1 MAASPPAG
9 LKVRQRPPVSA
20 RSPQPELPP
29 HLQKYVATG
38 EALVA
43 EPFKGITADGS
54 VIPKLFPIEK
64 TGVSTR
70 PVTDAARALLDSLSA
85 EQRARALFALDTDAW
100 RRWSNIHPYLMRHGL
115 PLEEMSGAQRDRAL
129 ALLRESL
136 SADGFQTARD
146 VMRLNDFIGMITGSH
161 TEYGEWV
168 YWLTV
173 MGTPSTDEPWGWQI
187 DGHHLIVNC
196 FVLGDQIV
204 MTPMF
209 MGSEP
214 VAADEG
220 PYAGTRVFQAEEQQG
235 LALMR
240 ALTTEQRQR
249 AIIAAEPPG
258 EVFTAAF
265 RDNLE
270 MKYQGIASRDLA
282 TAQQRMLLEVLETYV
297 GRIRPGH
304 AAVWLDEVKRH
315 LGETHFAWMGGT
327 DEDGVFYYRVHSP
340 VILVEF
346 DHQRG
351 IAFDNDAPSRPHVHT
366 VVRTPNGNDYGR
378 DLLRQHHARFDHPP
392 RPPSLTT
399 AGQPRRRWLRRG
411 GAAQLL

>member
-1 MAASPPAG
+1 MAAGPPPG
-9 LKVRQRPPVSA
+9 LKVRQRSPVSA
-20 RSPQPELPP
+20 RSRQPELPP

-38 EALVA
+38 DALVA

-70 PVTDAARALLDSLSA
+70 PVTDAAQVLLDSLSA
-85 EQRARALFALDTDAW
+85 EQRARTLFALDTDAW

-168 YWLTV
+168 YWLSV
-173 MGTPSTDEPWGWQI
+173 MGTPSADDAWGWQI

-220 PYAGTRVFQAEEQQG
+220 PYAGAAG
-235 LALMR
+235 ADAHAR
-240 ALTTEQRQR
+240 AHAR
-249 AIIAAEPPG
+249 AAPAHG
-258 EVFTAAF
+258 H
-265 RDNLE
+265 RDR
-270 MKYQGIASRDLA
+270 ASR
-282 TAQQRMLLEVLETYV
+282 R
-297 GRIRPGH
+297 
-304 AAVWLDEVKRH
+304 
-315 LGETHFAWMGGT
+315 
-327 DEDGVFYYRVHSP
+327 GVH
-340 VILVEF
+340 
-346 DHQRG
+346 
-351 IAFDNDAPSRPHVHT
+351 
-366 VVRTPNGNDYGR
+366 
-378 DLLRQHHARFDHPP
+378 
-392 RPPSLTT
+392 
-399 AGQPRRRWLRRG
+399 RRLP
-411 GAAQLL
+411 

>member
-1 MAASPPAG
+1 MAASPPPG

-38 EALVA
+38 ETLVA
-43 EPFKGITADGS
+43 EPFEGITADGS
-54 VIPKLFPIEK
+54 VIPKLFSIEK

-70 PVTDAARALLDSLSA
+70 PVTDAAQALLDSLSA

-115 PLEEMSGAQRDRAL
+115 PLEEMNGAQRDRAL

-220 PYAGTRVFQAEEQQG
+220 PYAGTRVFQAEERQG

-240 ALTTEQRQR
+240 ALTPEQRR
-249 AIIAAEPPG
+249 RTVIATELPG

-265 RDNLE
+265 RDNFE
-270 MKYQGIASRDLA
+270 MKYEGIRSGDLSS
-282 TAQQRMLLEVLETYV
+282 AQQSLLLDVLETYV

-304 AAVWLDEVKRH
+304 AGVRLAEVKRH
-315 LGETHFAWMGGT
+315 LADTHFAWMGSS
-327 DEDGVFYYRVHSP
+327 DEDSVFYYRVHSP
-340 VILVEF
+340 VILIEF

-351 IAFDNDAPSRPHVHT
+351 IAFDNDAPSRHHIHT

-378 DLLRQHHARFDHPP
+378 DLLRQHHARFDHAHPGH
-392 RPPSLTT
+392 RH
-399 AGQPRRRWLRRG
+399 
-411 GAAQLL
+411 

>member
-70 PVTDAARALLDSLSA
+70 PVTDAARELLDSLSA

-115 PLEEMSGAQRDRAL
+115 PLEEMSGAERDRAL

-173 MGTPSTDEPWGWQI
+173 MGTPSADEPWGWQI

-220 PYAGTRVFQAEEQQG
+220 PYAGTRVFQAEERQG

-240 ALTTEQRQR
+240 ALTSEQRR
-249 AIIAAEPPG
+249 RTVIANELPG

-265 RDNLE
+265 RDNFE
-270 MKYQGIASRDLA
+270 MKHEGIRGHDLSS
-282 TAQQRMLLEVLETYV
+282 AQLRLLLDVLETYV

-304 AAVWLDEVKRH
+304 AGVRLDEVKRH
-315 LGETHFAWMGGT
+315 LADTHFAWMGGS
-327 DEDGVFYYRVHSP
+327 DQDSVFYYRVHSP
-340 VILVEF
+340 VILIEF

-351 IAFDNDAPSRPHVHT
+351 IAFDNDAPSRHHIHT

-378 DLLRQHHARFDHPP
+378 DLLRQHHARFDHAHPAH
-392 RPPSLTT
+392 RH
-399 AGQPRRRWLRRG
+399 
-411 GAAQLL
+411 

>member
-1 MAASPPAG
+1 MAASPPPG

-85 EQRARALFALDTDAW
+85 EQRARALFALATDAW

-173 MGTPSTDEPWGWQI
+173 MGTPSANGPWGWQI

-220 PYAGTRVFQAEEQQG
+220 PYTGTRVFQDEEQQG

-240 ALTTEQRQR
+240 ALTAEQRQR
-249 AIIAAEPPG
+249 AIIAAELPG

-270 MKYQGIASRDLA
+270 MKYQGVASRDLA

-351 IAFDNDAPSRPHVHT
+351 IAFDNDAPSRHHVHT

-378 DLLRQHHARFDHPP
+378 DLLHQHHARSDHPP
-392 RPPSLTT
+392 PGHRH
-399 AGQPRRRWLRRG
+399 
-411 GAAQLL
+411 